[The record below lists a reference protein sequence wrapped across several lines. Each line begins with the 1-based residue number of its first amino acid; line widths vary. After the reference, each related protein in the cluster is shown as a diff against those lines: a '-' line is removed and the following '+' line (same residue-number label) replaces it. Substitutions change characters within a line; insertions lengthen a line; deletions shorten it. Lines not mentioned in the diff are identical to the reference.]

1 MPLLLRLIVPYPQ
14 HPGKRRKKET
24 VYYGRWSCRKVCL
37 TQKIFH
43 CPPFFSGG
51 VGAHCRVDPSGKQTI
66 SAVND
71 SVSYEDSY
79 RAARAALL
87 GQLFTITMTA
97 VVQMKVMIML
107 RQPNAIYRPKSLDR
121 VTMFSSNNSLILEIL
136 PQIYIMG

>member
-1 MPLLLRLIVPYPQ
+1 MGGGHAEKCALLRKFSTVP
-14 HPGKRRKKET
+14 
-24 VYYGRWSCRKVCL
+24 L
-37 TQKIFH
+37 
-43 CPPFFSGG
+43 FFGGG

-121 VTMFSSNNSLILEIL
+121 VTM
-136 PQIYIMG
+136 